1 LHPLFDGKRSFN
13 YKIDKNISL
22 DFFHKGSFEIYK
34 INENSS
40 LDFFEMVANINKP
53 SKEFVN

>member
-1 LHPLFDGKRSFN
+1 LFDGKRSLN